1 MTSGQ
6 INNVMDGQ
14 TAMNKAYSVYAT
26 AYLNCLSEAAA
37 LSTGVDGAKD
47 ACDTMYNS
55 ASTINSNGPGYDVKT
70 KYTTVIPTIRT
81 NADYITALIDPSTM
95 INSSYNDM
103 TQLRSG
109 LDLKLQQLYNID
121 NSIPNL
127 YQSQLDST
135 VYSGVLWTILATT
148 LIYYVF
154 IKL

>member
-1 MTSGQ
+1 
-6 INNVMDGQ
+6 
-14 TAMNKAYSVYAT
+14 MNKQYSDYAT
-26 AYLNCLSEAAA
+26 AYLTCLSAAA
-37 LSTGVDGAKD
+37 GLASGVDD
-47 ACDTMYNS
+47 AIAVCDT
-55 ASTINSNGPGYDVKT
+55 TYD
-70 KYTTVIPTIRT
+70 T
-81 NADYITALIDPSTM
+81 NAETAATGNAVETSISSITNDKSAYDPALSDPITS

>member
-1 MTSGQ
+1 MSAVQ
-6 INNVMDGQ
+6 IKAVMAGQ
-14 TAMNKAYSVYAT
+14 TDMNKSYSDYAQ
-26 AYLNCLSEAAA
+26 AYLNCLNAAG
-37 LSTGVDGAKD
+37 SDTTQQT
-47 ACDTMYNS
+47 ACDTKYNTNTTF
-55 ASTINSNGPGYDVKT
+55 ATGGAGYDVST
-70 KYTTVIPTIRT
+70 KISSIT
-81 NADYITALIDPSTM
+81 NDKSAYNTLSAPSTS
-95 INSSYNDM
+95 IDSSYNDM
-103 TQLRSG
+103 TQLRSS